1 MILDWYLCFPG
12 RSDLH
17 GGLQNLGGH
26 SALWSEPSGPG
37 TKVHVREPGSFLCWR
52 KRTPA
57 AHSHPASSA
66 AKWRQ
71 PDMDPEWFRA
81 GLALCKVVVKKLG
94 CSVPSGISMAPLQ
107 NTVTWSKNTLLNGK
121 RLRRAR
127 KQRDFVNQKV
137 NIFFFSRSHCVVY
150 HRLLNPRI
158 FVVIMLLMLPVLL
171 QVLSVGRMFISKIN
185 VLYFFL
191 PPLSSKVQWSSLRW
205 ATTYD
210 GVCLMSDRSLGKGRR
225 ESTTTRSI

>member
-26 SALWSEPSGPG
+26 STLWSEPKGPG
-37 TKVHVREPGSFLCWR
+37 TKVYVREPGSFLCSR
-52 KRTPA
+52 KRRPGA
-57 AHSHPASSA
+57 NSHPASSA
-66 AKWRQ
+66 AKWWQ

-81 GLALCKVVVKKLG
+81 GLALCKVVVKKFG
-94 CSVPSGISMAPLQ
+94 CSVPSGISMGPLQ
-107 NTVTWSKNTLLNGK
+107 NTVTWSKFILLNGK
-121 RLRRAR
+121 RLSRAR

-137 NIFFFSRSHCVVY
+137 NIFFFFKVPLRRLPPIIKSKNFCCQFCCRFYLLAGFLCVKLI
-150 HRLLNPRI
+150 LL
-158 FVVIMLLMLPVLL
+158 L
-171 QVLSVGRMFISKIN
+171 
-185 VLYFFL
+185 FFL
-191 PPLSSKVQWSSLRW
+191 PPLSSKVQRSSLRW

-210 GVCLMSDRSLGKGRR
+210 GVCLTSDRSLGKDRR